1 MYPHFDH
8 FDHHQICNEEGD
20 FLFHWEIQAQ
30 NVQKCEKEKKV
41 TNISFIFAF
50 VLYS

>member
-1 MYPHFDH
+1 VLPKIKIKYAKD
-8 FDHHQICNEEGD
+8 
-20 FLFHWEIQAQ
+20 QAQ